1 METKFIV
8 HWEGFEPTFSA
19 PFTIIC
25 LEDRLGYQC
34 ILFYPVELS
43 EQTDSLESCDHLIV
57 NCHYDLTPVRN
68 LVPQEGL
75 EPSTHRLRVC
85 CATNCA
91 TGAKENNSFTS

>member
-43 EQTDSLESCDHLIV
+43 EQTDSLESFDHLIA
-57 NCHYDLTPVRN
+57 NC
-68 LVPQEGL
+68 
-75 EPSTHRLRVC
+75 RLRPN
-85 CATNCA
+85 A
-91 TGAKENNSFTS
+91 S

>member
-43 EQTDSLESCDHLIV
+43 EQNDSLES
-57 NCHYDLTPVRN
+57 
-68 LVPQEGL
+68 
-75 EPSTHRLRVC
+75 
-85 CATNCA
+85 
-91 TGAKENNSFTS
+91 F